1 MNKKLV
7 SSAFALAL
15 ATAPLSAFAG
25 MGADENFNIYGWQ
38 NWSYEFID
46 VSDGGKEFDRLS
58 NNAANIGFMA
68 HLDTGMD
75 GLQVGFRCEQFTY
88 FGRNNQYTNW
98 CNRNSKISLRHETM
112 GEIMFA
118 QWLLPYNE
126 IVAQWVDPFYDAGLD
141 SHTSIMGNLGNVD
154 GTTQGFLSALFYNGS
169 FDNASDFT
177 SAYGAL
183 SFNRRQEGIVQY
195 VWPNS
200 GAMAS
205 QSRDGFQFRIAITEG
220 SATDQTREGGTID
233 PRIWSTGVSWQQ
245 NLANGGQ
252 IWLAAAYENHED
264 LSITDLGA
272 SDTVG
277 SVGADGV
284 NNPDA
289 LYGLSQASTCD
300 DSDDEGMRFAGR
312 YSHDW
317 GDGMKTMLAG
327 MYEELDYEA
336 SGCEIRY
343 YDLETGD
350 PISPMYTDSDSERDA
365 WMVSVKHMFGNGM
378 DFRASYMD
386 ADDVD
391 CSGCFTEEDTG
402 AEAYNLG
409 LFYTMPAGTELR
421 LTYSEVDNDANAAY
435 TYGINGVFVAHGQD
449 VEAVSI
455 GIVQWFD

>member
-38 NWSYEFID
+38 NWSYEFTD
-46 VSDGGKEFDRLS
+46 VSNGGAEVDRLS

-88 FGRNNQYTNW
+88 FGRNNKHTDW

-141 SHTSIMGNLGNVD
+141 SHTSIMGNIGNYD
-154 GTTQGFLSALFYNGS
+154 GSAEGWLSALFYNGS
-169 FDNASDFT
+169 FDDAFT
-177 SAYGAL
+177 STYGAL
-183 SFNRRQEGIVQY
+183 AFNRRQEGIVQY

-220 SATDQTREGGTID
+220 SETDQFREGGTID
-233 PRIWSTGVSWQQ
+233 PRIWSTGVAWQQ

-252 IWLAAAYENHED
+252 VWLAAAYENHED
-264 LSITDLGA
+264 LSISDLA
-272 SDTVG
+272 S
-277 SVGADGV
+277 
-284 NNPDA
+284 
-289 LYGLSQASTCD
+289 LSAVAASCD

-336 SGCEIRY
+336 NGCSG
-343 YDLETGD
+343 
-350 PISPMYTDSDSERDA
+350 SAVWTDVERDA
-365 WMVSVKHMFGNGM
+365 WMVSVKHMFGNGV

-386 ADDVD
+386 ADDYDCGGNPACRGGDNGEVD
-391 CSGCFTEEDTG
+391 LSNNTD
-402 AEAYNLG
+402 AEAYNFG

-421 LTYSEVDNDANAAY
+421 LTYSEVDNESNAAY
-435 TYGINGVFVAHGQD
+435 NFGINSLGFIAPGQD
-449 VEAVSI
+449 VESI
-455 GIVQWFD
+455 NVGIVQWFD